1 MSSGERLWWGAG
13 VAGSLLVGLLAGIWI
28 GGEIEQDVII
38 EIVTKADLT
47 ADCRQQ
53 LERAMDAV
61 IKAWEG
67 PAAIS
72 E

>member
-1 MSSGERLWWGAG
+1 
-13 VAGSLLVGLLAGIWI
+13 LLVGLLAGIWI